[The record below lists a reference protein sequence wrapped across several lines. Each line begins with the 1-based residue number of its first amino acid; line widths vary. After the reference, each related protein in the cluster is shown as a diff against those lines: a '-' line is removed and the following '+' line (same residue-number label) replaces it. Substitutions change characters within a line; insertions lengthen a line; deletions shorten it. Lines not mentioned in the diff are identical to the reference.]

1 MDLRTIV
8 FRRFPDDFRGG
19 WAEVHAPL
27 LVSGIFRGCCFD
39 PRQMQNRQSASNGR
53 RNPSPVW
60 SYSRGTP
67 KRADWLE
74 GLRELRLHSPYSESS
89 PQSEPMDFRTASLP
103 GPQVGPARRYLTVA
117 ERSLRRGVL

>member
-53 RNPSPVW
+53 AILPRFGLTVGALQRERTGWKDFGNCDFIRHTLSLVLNQNLWIFELHHYPAH
-60 SYSRGTP
+60 RLAL
-67 KRADWLE
+67 RADI
-74 GLRELRLHSPYSESS
+74 
-89 PQSEPMDFRTASLP
+89 
-103 GPQVGPARRYLTVA
+103 
-117 ERSLRRGVL
+117 